1 MAVVN
6 LPALDVEASA
16 TGGLKLGYS
25 AYRNAAG
32 AIVKGL
38 KRGFGGPT
46 GTTNGGNTSDVLIH
60 DAVTETYDDA
70 WTVQNIAVD
79 DSPAVDLTATVVSN
93 MKKIEISV
101 LDAPHGSTGGI
112 YVGPADTVTST
123 GATRGRY
130 LAPGS
135 AYLMPLGPNQK
146 VWAICAAGL
155 VANVQV
161 VQFA

>member
-1 MAVVN
+1 MATVN

-60 DAVTETYDDA
+60 DAVTETYDDG

-79 DSPAVDLTATVVSN
+79 DSPAVDLTATVITN
-93 MKKIEISV
+93 MKKIEIFV
-101 LDAPHGSTGGI
+101 PATDTGG
-112 YVGPADTVTST
+112 VFLGPANTVTST

-130 LAPGS
+130 IAPGAS
-135 AYLMPLGPNQK
+135 YLMPLGPNMK
-146 VWAICAAGL
+146 VWAICASGL
-155 VANVQV
+155 TATVQV